1 MATVSA
7 IEEIKKEIKKD
18 VEEFTKIAIEDKIS
32 NIQIYS
38 VFIPIRLSLINHW
51 SAANKQQ
58 RL

>member
-7 IEEIKKEIKKD
+7 IEEIKKD
-18 VEEFTKIAIEDKIS
+18 VKEFTKIAIEDKIS